1 MLDSLQD
8 TFKTWANF
16 FKSKPIDCVASR
28 LPQKNSPLY
37 DHVMIADRGLTSHR
51 LTLEEFTDKDHLDTR
66 LVFKLVNLT
75 TSESL
80 DLVHAFDKISGTSDE
95 NSRAAYLKQAPE
107 SAYQPSAFV
116 NINNH
121 DQLMDAVEALGSD
134 KLVYSQ
140 KQRLD
145 TAKAMLTHSLS

>member
-1 MLDSLQD
+1 MLNSLKD
-8 TFKTWANF
+8 TFKTWTNF
-16 FKSKPIDCVASR
+16 FIQKPIDCVASR
-28 LPQKNSPLY
+28 LPKKDSPFY
-37 DHVMIADRGLTSHR
+37 NQVMIADRGLTSHR

-66 LVFKLVNLT
+66 LIFKLVNLT

-116 NINNH
+116 NINKH
-121 DQLMDAVEALGSD
+121 SELMDAVEALGSD

>member
-1 MLDSLQD
+1 MLNGLKD
-8 TFKTWANF
+8 TFEKWADF
-16 FKSKPIDCVASR
+16 FKSKPVDCVASR
-28 LPQKNSPLY
+28 LPEKDNQFY
-37 DHVMIADRGLTSHR
+37 DHVMIADRGLSGHR
-51 LTLEEFTDKDHLDTR
+51 LTLEEFTDKDHVDTR

-80 DLVHAFDKISGTSDE
+80 DLIHAFDKISGISDE

-107 SAYQPSAFV
+107 SGYQPSEFV
-116 NINNH
+116 NISSH
-121 DQLMDAVEALGSD
+121 AALMHSIEALGSD